1 MKILLTLYLCSTVAN
16 TCLEGFEWPQTYE
29 DMYDCMIAGY
39 NISIDKIESIG
50 RFEVNQHYMFVK
62 FTCMEEDTI

>member
-1 MKILLTLYLCSTVAN
+1 MKILLTLYLCSTVAS
-16 TCLEGFEWPQTYE
+16 TCIEGFEWPQTYE

-50 RFEVNQHYMFVK
+50 RFEVNKSDIFVK
-62 FTCMEEDTI
+62 FTCMAQETI

>member
-1 MKILLTLYLCSTVAN
+1 MKILLTLYLCSTVAGA
-16 TCLEGFEWPQTYE
+16 CLEGFEWPETYP
-29 DMYDCMIAGY
+29 DMYDCMVAGY

-50 RFEVNQHYMFVK
+50 RFEVNQHDMFVK